1 MASLAHLPSIAFQ
14 DRLLRLARP
23 AAASPVAL
31 VLVVL
36 ALGGAVWALLGPPAA
51 APATTPPAPLT
62 TPQGGLPR
70 GDIPIIGDPIRDL
83 TIWWSNRLSD
93 ASRAGL
99 DSLKGRYLT
108 PIDPMAD
115 EVIMTLY
122 SKILVITIPLLT
134 LGGMILG
141 YLIMT
146 ARTTGETAYSAR
158 AVTPRFVT
166 GATLSVLGIFL
177 VSVFAQFVTATDM
190 AMIGVSIPGDAVGD
204 PTGWPASGGV
214 FEVLQKVSFDPRIP
228 EGPNNW
234 NDGAW
239 LSAGMSAAI
248 LITLLQMVN
257 AALSAVERLM
267 VLVGPICLAAYALP
281 ATQRITNAWLK
292 VLLAILLV
300 RFAWTIVFV
309 LFSLEGLAH
318 LNADGV
324 PPTVG
329 DTNALLGLATGCA
342 LLSLLLP
349 FALIPLALHGPGPLR
364 TES

>member
-1 MASLAHLPSIAFQ
+1 MATLANLRPTVPRI
-14 DRLLRLARP
+14 LLRLARP
-23 AAASPVAL
+23 ASVSPVAL
-31 VLVVL
+31 LLVVL
-36 ALGGAVWALLGPPAA
+36 ALGGVVWTLIG
-51 APATTPPAPLT
+51 PATAPST
-62 TPQGGLPR
+62 SVPTSR
-70 GDIPIIGDPIRDL
+70 SVTAARAAGDIPIIGDPIRDL
-83 TIWWSNRLSD
+83 TIWWSNMLSN

-99 DSLKGRYLT
+99 DSLRGRYLT

-115 EVIMTLY
+115 EVITTLY
-122 SKILVITIPLLT
+122 GKILLITIPLLT

-158 AVTPRFVT
+158 AVTPRFVV

-177 VSVFAQFVTATDM
+177 VSVFAQFVAATDL
-190 AMIGVSIPGDAVGD
+190 AMVGVAIPGNAVG
-204 PTGWPASGGV
+204 GSNAWPASGGV
-214 FEVLQKVSFDPRIP
+214 FQVLQNASFDPRIA

-239 LSAGMSAAI
+239 LSAGLGAAV

-257 AALSAVERLM
+257 AALSAVERLV

-281 ATQRITNAWLK
+281 ATQRITNGWLK
-292 VLLAILLV
+292 VLLAILVV

-309 LFSLEGLAH
+309 LFSLEALAH
-318 LNADGV
+318 VNAAGN

-349 FALIPLALHGPGPLR
+349 FALIPAALSGPGPLR
-364 TES
+364 TEA

>member
-1 MASLAHLPSIAFQ
+1 MATISRLRPPVLQELFQ
-14 DRLLRLARP
+14 RAASAQVAP
-23 AAASPVAL
+23 AALLLLAMAFGGL
-31 VLVVL
+31 GLNVL
-36 ALGGAVWALLGPPAA
+36 GRSSSMPEI
-51 APATTPPAPLT
+51 PATVPETEAAD
-62 TPQGGLPR
+62 LPR
-70 GDIPIIGDPIRDL
+70 GDLPIIGDPIRDL
-83 TIWWSNRLSD
+83 TIWWSNRLTD
-93 ASRAGL
+93 ANRAGL
-99 DSLKGRYLT
+99 DSLRGRAFT

-115 EVIMTLY
+115 DVVKNLY
-122 SKILVITIPLLT
+122 GKILLITIPLLT

-146 ARTTGETAYSAR
+146 SRTTGESAYAAR
-158 AVTPRFVT
+158 SVTPRFVV

-177 VSVFAQFVTATDM
+177 VSVFAQFVIATDL
-190 AMIGVSIPGDAVGD
+190 AMVGVAITPQGAVGGSD
-204 PTGWPASGGV
+204 AWPASGGV
-214 FEVLQKVSFDPRIP
+214 FAVLQNASFDPRIP

-239 LSAGMSAAI
+239 LSAGLGASV

-309 LFSLEGLAH
+309 LFSLEALGH
-318 LNADGV
+318 LSAAGV

-349 FALIPLALHGPGPLR
+349 FALIPVALSGPGPLR
-364 TES
+364 TET

>member
-1 MASLAHLPSIAFQ
+1 MATLAN
-14 DRLLRLARP
+14 LRPTVPRVLSRVGRP
-23 AAASPVAL
+23 AAVSPIAL
-31 VLVVL
+31 LLLVL
-36 ALGGAVWALLGPPAA
+36 ALAGLAWALVGAATAAPPAS
-51 APATTPPAPLT
+51 TSPAP
-62 TPQGGLPR
+62 PPGAPGGLPR
-70 GDIPIIGDPIRDL
+70 GDIPFIGDPIRDL

-99 DSLKGRYLT
+99 DSLAGHYLT
-108 PIDPMAD
+108 PIDPLAD
-115 EVIMTLY
+115 DVIKNLY
-122 SKILVITIPLLT
+122 GKILIITIPLLT

-146 ARTTGETAYSAR
+146 SRTTGETAYSAR

-177 VSVFAQFVTATDM
+177 VSVFAQFVIATDL
-190 AMIGVSIPGDAVGD
+190 AMVGIAVPGNAVGGAD
-204 PTGWPASGGV
+204 AWPAAGGV
-214 FEVLQKVSFDPRIP
+214 FAVLQNTGFDPRIT

-239 LSAGMSAAI
+239 LSAGLGAAI
-248 LITLLQMVN
+248 LVTLLQMVN

-267 VLVGPICLAAYALP
+267 VLVGPLCLAAYALP
-281 ATQRITNAWLK
+281 ATQRITNGWLK
-292 VLLAILLV
+292 ILLAILLV

-309 LFSLEGLAH
+309 LFSLEALGH
-318 LNADGV
+318 VNASGN

-349 FALIPLALHGPGPLR
+349 FALIPAALSGPGPLR
-364 TES
+364 TET

>member
-1 MASLAHLPSIAFQ
+1 MASLALLPSIAFQ
-14 DRLLRLARP
+14 SRLLRLARP
-23 AAASPVAL
+23 AAMSPVAL
-31 VLVVL
+31 LLVVL
-36 ALGGAVWALLGPPAA
+36 ALGGAGLALLGPSSA
-51 APATTPPAPLT
+51 APATTPLAPLT
-62 TPQGGLPR
+62 PSQGGLPR

-99 DSLKGRYLT
+99 DSLRGRYLT

-115 EVIMTLY
+115 EVIKTLY
-122 SKILVITIPLLT
+122 GKILVITIPLLT

-248 LITLLQMVN
+248 LVTLLQMVN

-267 VLVGPICLAAYALP
+267 VLVSRKTLWDWSR
-281 ATQRITNAWLK
+281 TK
-292 VLLAILLV
+292 
-300 RFAWTIVFV
+300 
-309 LFSLEGLAH
+309 
-318 LNADGV
+318 DG
-324 PPTVG
+324 G
-329 DTNALLGLATGCA
+329 RLGRKLRRSHGCCFDCRT
-342 LLSLLLP
+342 S
-349 FALIPLALHGPGPLR
+349 
-364 TES
+364 TESGRGRSVGTTPTIWWLTSSRVGWRATTIGTSRSCSRSIRATATLFPAPFEQPVC

>member
-1 MASLAHLPSIAFQ
+1 MASLAHLLSDHFQ
-14 DRLLRLARP
+14 GRLPRLARP
-23 AAASPVAL
+23 ATVSPVAI

-36 ALGGAVWALLGPPAA
+36 ALGGAGWALLGPPAA

-62 TPQGGLPR
+62 APQDGLPR

-83 TIWWSNRLSD
+83 TIWWSNSLSD

-99 DSLKGRYLT
+99 DSLRGRYLT

-115 EVIMTLY
+115 EVIKTLY
-122 SKILVITIPLLT
+122 GKILVITIPLLT
-134 LGGMILG
+134 LGGMVLG

-248 LITLLQMVN
+248 LVTLLQMVN

>member
-1 MASLAHLPSIAFQ
+1 MATLAHPRPHAP
-14 DRLLRLARP
+14 RVLLRAARP
-23 AAASPVAL
+23 AAISPVAIL
-31 VLVVL
+31 LVVL
-36 ALGGAVWALLGPPAA
+36 ALAGVGWALIGASTT
-51 APATTPPAPLT
+51 APSSATPAPVT
-62 TPQGGLPR
+62 IAPGVPPR

-99 DSLKGRYLT
+99 DSLRGRYLT

-115 EVIMTLY
+115 EVVKTLY
-122 SKILVITIPLLT
+122 GKILMITIPLLT

-158 AVTPRFVT
+158 AVTPRFVV

-177 VSVFAQFVTATDM
+177 VSVFVQFVTATDL
-190 AMIGVSIPGDAVGD
+190 AMIGVAIPDGAVGGSD
-204 PTGWPASGGV
+204 AWPASGGV
-214 FEVLQKVSFDPRIP
+214 FQALQNVSFDPRIP

-239 LSAGMSAAI
+239 LSAGMGAAV

-309 LFSLEGLAH
+309 LFSLEAFGH
-318 LNADGV
+318 INASGN
-324 PPTVG
+324 PPTLG

-349 FALIPLALHGPGPLR
+349 FALIPLALSGPGPLR
-364 TES
+364 TEA

>member
-1 MASLAHLPSIAFQ
+1 MATLAPLRPSVPRI
-14 DRLLRLARP
+14 LLRTGRP
-23 AAASPVAL
+23 ASVSPLAL
-31 VLVVL
+31 LLVVL
-36 ALGGAVWALLGPPAA
+36 ALAGVAWALLGPTPSAPASPPA
-51 APATTPPAPLT
+51 PPATTTT
-62 TPQGGLPR
+62 TPAA

-83 TIWWSNRLSD
+83 TIWWSNRLTD

-99 DSLKGRYLT
+99 DNLRGGYLT
-108 PIDPMAD
+108 PIDPLAD
-115 EVIMTLY
+115 EAIKTLY
-122 SKILVITIPLLT
+122 GKILLITIPLLT

-158 AVTPRFVT
+158 AVTPRFVV

-177 VSVFAQFVTATDM
+177 VSVFAQFVAATDL
-190 AMIGVSIPGDAVGD
+190 AMIGVAIPDNAVGGPD
-204 PTGWPASGGV
+204 AWPASGGV
-214 FEVLQKVSFDPRIP
+214 FAVLQNASFDPRIA

-239 LSAGMSAAI
+239 LSAGFGAAI
-248 LITLLQMVN
+248 LVTLLQMVN

-281 ATQRITNAWLK
+281 ATQRITNGWLK
-292 VLLAILLV
+292 VLLAILVV

-309 LFSLEGLAH
+309 LFSLEALAH
-318 LNADGV
+318 INAGGN

-349 FALIPLALHGPGPLR
+349 FALIPAALSGPGPLR
-364 TES
+364 TET

>member
-1 MASLAHLPSIAFQ
+1 MVTLAHLRPLVPEA
-14 DRLLRLARP
+14 LLRAGRP
-23 AAASPVAL
+23 AAVSPVAV

-36 ALGGAVWALLGPPAA
+36 ALGGVAGALIGPPAA
-51 APATTPPAPLT
+51 APSASAAPAPVAIA
-62 TPQGGLPR
+62 PSGLPR
-70 GDIPIIGDPIRDL
+70 GEIPIIGDPIRDL

-99 DSLKGRYLT
+99 DSLRGRYLT
-108 PIDPMAD
+108 PIDPLAD
-115 EVIMTLY
+115 EVVTTLY
-122 SKILVITIPLLT
+122 GKILVITIPLLT
-134 LGGMILG
+134 LGGMVLG

-146 ARTTGETAYSAR
+146 ARTSGETAYSAR
-158 AVTPRFVT
+158 AVTPRFVV

-177 VSVFAQFVTATDM
+177 VSVFAQFVTATDT
-190 AMIGVSIPGDAVGD
+190 AMIGVAVPAGAVGD
-204 PTGWPASGGV
+204 AEGWPATGGV

-239 LSAGMSAAI
+239 LSVGMGAAV
-248 LITLLQMVN
+248 LVTLLQMVN

-292 VLLAILLV
+292 VLLAILVV

-309 LFSLEGLAH
+309 LFSLEALGH
-318 LNADGV
+318 LNAAGV

-349 FALIPLALHGPGPLR
+349 FALIPFALSGPGPLR

>member
-1 MASLAHLPSIAFQ
+1 MASLALLPSIAFQ
-14 DRLLRLARP
+14 SRLLRLARP
-23 AAASPVAL
+23 AAMSPVAL
-31 VLVVL
+31 LLVVL
-36 ALGGAVWALLGPPAA
+36 ALGGAGLALLGPSSA
-51 APATTPPAPLT
+51 APATTPLAPLT
-62 TPQGGLPR
+62 PSQGGLPR

-99 DSLKGRYLT
+99 DSLRGRYLT

-115 EVIMTLY
+115 EVIKTLY
-122 SKILVITIPLLT
+122 GKILVITIPLLT

-248 LITLLQMVN
+248 LVTLLQMVN

-349 FALIPLALHGPGPLR
+349 FALIPVALHGPGPLR

>member
-1 MASLAHLPSIAFQ
+1 MATLAHLRPLTSQ
-14 DRLLRLARP
+14 VLLRTARP
-23 AAASPVAL
+23 AAVSPVAVL
-31 VLVVL
+31 LVVL
-36 ALGGAVWALLGPPAA
+36 ALAGVAWSLIGPAA
-51 APATTPPAPLT
+51 AAPSTSAPPASVT
-62 TPQGGLPR
+62 AAQTDLPR

-99 DSLKGRYLT
+99 DSLRGRYLT

-115 EVIMTLY
+115 EVIKTLY
-122 SKILVITIPLLT
+122 GKILMITIPLLT

-158 AVTPRFVT
+158 AVTPRFVV

-177 VSVFAQFVTATDM
+177 ASVFAQFVTATDL
-190 AMIGVSIPGDAVGD
+190 AMIGVAIPDGAVG
-204 PTGWPASGGV
+204 GSEAWPASGGV
-214 FEVLQKVSFDPRIP
+214 FHVLQNVSFDPRIP

-239 LSAGMSAAI
+239 LSAGMGAAV

-309 LFSLEGLAH
+309 LFSLEALGH
-318 LNADGV
+318 LNAAGV
-324 PPTVG
+324 PPTVA

-349 FALIPLALHGPGPLR
+349 FALIPLALSGPGPLR

>member
-1 MASLAHLPSIAFQ
+1 
-14 DRLLRLARP
+14 
-23 AAASPVAL
+23 
-31 VLVVL
+31 
-36 ALGGAVWALLGPPAA
+36 
-51 APATTPPAPLT
+51 
-62 TPQGGLPR
+62 
-70 GDIPIIGDPIRDL
+70 
-83 TIWWSNRLSD
+83 
-93 ASRAGL
+93 
-99 DSLKGRYLT
+99 
-108 PIDPMAD
+108 MAD
-115 EVIMTLY
+115 EVIKSLY
-122 SKILVITIPLLT
+122 GKILVITIPLLT

-190 AMIGVSIPGDAVGD
+190 AMIGVSIPGEAVGD

-248 LITLLQMVN
+248 LITFLQMVN

-349 FALIPLALHGPGPLR
+349 FALIPLALNGPGPLR

>member
-1 MASLAHLPSIAFQ
+1 MATLAHLRPLVPEA
-14 DRLLRLARP
+14 LLRASRP
-23 AAASPVAL
+23 AAVSPLAV

-36 ALGGAVWALLGPPAA
+36 ALGGVAWALIGPPPA
-51 APATTPPAPLT
+51 APATSAPPAPVAIA
-62 TPQGGLPR
+62 PSGLPR
-70 GDIPIIGDPIRDL
+70 GEIPIIGDPIRDL

-99 DSLKGRYLT
+99 DSLRGRYLT
-108 PIDPMAD
+108 PIDPLAD
-115 EVIMTLY
+115 EVVTTLY
-122 SKILVITIPLLT
+122 GKILVITIPLLT

-158 AVTPRFVT
+158 AVTPRFVV

-177 VSVFAQFVTATDM
+177 VSVFAQFVTATDT
-190 AMIGVSIPGDAVGD
+190 AMIGVAIPEGAVGD
-204 PTGWPASGGV
+204 SKGWPASGGV

-228 EGPNNW
+228 EGPDNW

-239 LSAGMSAAI
+239 LSAGMGAAV
-248 LITLLQMVN
+248 LVTLLQMVN

-292 VLLAILLV
+292 VLLAILVV

-309 LFSLEGLAH
+309 LFSLEALGH
-318 LNADGV
+318 LNGAGV

-349 FALIPLALHGPGPLR
+349 FALIPLALSGPGPLR

>member
-1 MASLAHLPSIAFQ
+1 MA
-14 DRLLRLARP
+14 
-23 AAASPVAL
+23 
-31 VLVVL
+31 VVL
-36 ALGGAVWALLGPPAA
+36 ALFALAGAAWALVGSPSAAPSTSAPPPSLSVPAA
-51 APATTPPAPLT
+51 EP
-62 TPQGGLPR
+62 PR

-99 DSLKGRYLT
+99 DSLRGRYLT
-108 PIDPMAD
+108 PIDPLAD
-115 EVIMTLY
+115 EVITTLY
-122 SKILVITIPLLT
+122 GKILTITIPLLT

-158 AVTPRFVT
+158 AVTPRFVA
-166 GATLSVLGIFL
+166 GATLSILGIFL
-177 VSVFAQFVTATDM
+177 VSVFAQFVIATDA
-190 AMIGVSIPGDAVGD
+190 AMIGVAVPGGAVGD
-204 PTGWPASGGV
+204 SEAWPASGGV

-239 LSAGMSAAI
+239 LSAGLAASV

-309 LFSLEGLAH
+309 LFSLEALGH
-318 LNADGV
+318 VNAAGV

-329 DTNALLGLATGCA
+329 DTNALLGLATGCT

-349 FALIPLALHGPGPLR
+349 FALIPLALHGSGPLR

>member
-1 MASLAHLPSIAFQ
+1 MATLAHLRPHTPQ
-14 DRLLRLARP
+14 VLLRATRP
-23 AAASPVAL
+23 AGISPVAVL
-31 VLVVL
+31 LVVL
-36 ALGGAVWALLGPPAA
+36 ALAGVALALIGASTT
-51 APATTPPAPLT
+51 APSSATPAPVT
-62 TPQGGLPR
+62 IAPSGPPR

-99 DSLKGRYLT
+99 DSLRGRYLT
-108 PIDPMAD
+108 PIDPLAD
-115 EVIMTLY
+115 DVIKNLY
-122 SKILVITIPLLT
+122 GKILIITIPLLT

-158 AVTPRFVT
+158 AVTPRFVV

-177 VSVFAQFVTATDM
+177 VSVFAQFVTATDT
-190 AMIGVSIPGDAVGD
+190 AMIGVAVPDGAVGGSD
-204 PTGWPASGGV
+204 GWPASGGV

-239 LSAGMSAAI
+239 LSAGMGASV

-309 LFSLEGLAH
+309 LFSLEALGH
-318 LNADGV
+318 VNAAGV

-349 FALIPLALHGPGPLR
+349 FALIPMALSGPGPLR

>member
-1 MASLAHLPSIAFQ
+1 MATLANLRPTVPRI
-14 DRLLRLARP
+14 LLRLARP
-23 AAASPVAL
+23 ASVSAVAL
-31 VLVVL
+31 LLVVL
-36 ALGGAVWALLGPPAA
+36 ALGGVAWTLIGPATAPSTSAPTSPPVTA
-51 APATTPPAPLT
+51 APAA
-62 TPQGGLPR
+62 

-83 TIWWSNRLSD
+83 TIWWSNMLSN

-99 DSLKGRYLT
+99 DSLRGRYLT
-108 PIDPMAD
+108 PIDPMGD
-115 EVIMTLY
+115 EVITTLY
-122 SKILVITIPLLT
+122 GKILLITIPLLT

-158 AVTPRFVT
+158 AVTPRFVV

-177 VSVFAQFVTATDM
+177 VSVCAQFIAATDL
-190 AMIGVSIPGDAVGD
+190 AMIGIAIPGNAVG
-204 PTGWPASGGV
+204 GSNAWPASGGV
-214 FEVLQKVSFDPRIP
+214 FQVLQNASFDPRIA

-239 LSAGMSAAI
+239 LSAGLGAAV

-281 ATQRITNAWLK
+281 ATQRITNGWLK

-309 LFSLEGLAH
+309 LFSLEALAH
-318 LNADGV
+318 VNAAGN

-349 FALIPLALHGPGPLR
+349 FALIPAALSGPGPLR
-364 TES
+364 TET

>member
-1 MASLAHLPSIAFQ
+1 MASLAHLPSIALQ
-14 DRLLRLARP
+14 GKLLRLARP
-23 AAASPVAL
+23 AAVSPVAL

-36 ALGGAVWALLGPPAA
+36 ALGGAGWALLGPPSA
-51 APATTPPAPLT
+51 APATTAPAPLT
-62 TPQGGLPR
+62 APQGGLPR

-99 DSLKGRYLT
+99 DSLRGRYLT

-115 EVIMTLY
+115 EVIKTLY
-122 SKILVITIPLLT
+122 GKILVITIPLLT

-190 AMIGVSIPGDAVGD
+190 AMIGVSIPGEAVGD
-204 PTGWPASGGV
+204 PAGWPASGGV

-248 LITLLQMVN
+248 LVTLLQMVN

-281 ATQRITNAWLK
+281 ATQRISNAWLK

-349 FALIPLALHGPGPLR
+349 FALIPLALHGPGRLR